1 MKERI
6 TGMHYLLFYEV
17 SEDYLS
23 RRAEFREAHL
33 QKAWAASDRGELLLG
48 GALANP
54 VDGAVLLFR
63 GDSPEV
69 AERFARVDP
78 YVTSGAVKRWHVRE
92 WTTVAGEDS
101 ATPIRPKSLVAEPA
115 NDVSSQNSKSQSNGL
130 PTGSSRDNSS
140 QDQMILRLWKARS
153 TVQQAEKYVEHAT
166 QKVFPA
172 LDAIDGHRGAY
183 LLRQAIDGAVEFVVL
198 TLWESMDAVRKF
210 AGVNPEKAV
219 VGPEARAVLTDFDET
234 VTHFE
239 VVAHTEGSPK

>member
-92 WTTVAGEDS
+92 WTTVAGGDS

-115 NDVSSQNSKSQSNGL
+115 NGVSSQSNSQSNGL

-140 QDQMILRLWKARS
+140 QHKMILRLWKAQS
-153 TVQQAEKYVEHAT
+153 TVQQAEKYVEHVT

-172 LDAIDGHRGAY
+172 LDTIDGHRGAY

-234 VTHFE
+234 VIHFE
-239 VVAHTEGSPK
+239 VVARTEGSPK

>member
-1 MKERI
+1 
-6 TGMHYLLFYEV
+6 
-17 SEDYLS
+17 
-23 RRAEFREAHL
+23 
-33 QKAWAASDRGELLLG
+33 
-48 GALANP
+48 
-54 VDGAVLLFR
+54 
-63 GDSPEV
+63 
-69 AERFARVDP
+69 
-78 YVTSGAVKRWHVRE
+78 VTSGAVKRWHVRE

-115 NDVSSQNSKSQSNGL
+115 NGVSSQSNSQSNGL

-140 QDQMILRLWKARS
+140 QHKMILRLWKAQS
-153 TVQQAEKYVEHAT
+153 TVQQAEKYAEHAK

-219 VGPEARAVLTDFDET
+219 VGPEARAFLTDFDET
-234 VTHFE
+234 VTNFE
-239 VVAHTEGSPK
+239 VVARTEGSPK